1 MSGFR
6 LLKAWK
12 KGKLYFGRYAVFVED
27 VTVEAQPSRAS
38 RGCGSHTPHRNL
50 PGSNRRPEDG

>member
-27 VTVEAQPSRAS
+27 GVEGVSVEALLQSILQQTRVP
-38 RGCGSHTPHRNL
+38 L
-50 PGSNRRPEDG
+50 